1 MLRIPERWL
10 QPEDPKQPAPLDL
23 FCNSHQVGACVWD
36 CGACAAVRVLRCLP
50 DATTDLHG
58 RCCSQQTLTACFWT
72 SCAFHTP
79 AGGPMPAC
87 ALLLPTPQIMH
98 VLVALAM
105 WQLHLG
111 ADAEHQ
117 RLTALLDGSL
127 ACPAPVWWR
136 LLA

>member
-1 MLRIPERWL
+1 
-10 QPEDPKQPAPLDL
+10 
-23 FCNSHQVGACVWD
+23 
-36 CGACAAVRVLRCLP
+36 
-50 DATTDLHG
+50 
-58 RCCSQQTLTACFWT
+58 
-72 SCAFHTP
+72 
-79 AGGPMPAC
+79 
-87 ALLLPTPQIMH
+87 MH

-111 ADAEHQ
+111 ASAEHQ

>member
-1 MLRIPERWL
+1 MPPQSCRVL
-10 QPEDPKQPAPLDL
+10 QPANVDGLLLDEL
-23 FCNSHQVGACVWD
+23 RVSHS
-36 CGACAAVRVLRCLP
+36 
-50 DATTDLHG
+50 
-58 RCCSQQTLTACFWT
+58 SQQVVQCQHAPC
-72 SCAFHTP
+72 CCP
-79 AGGPMPAC
+79 A
-87 ALLLPTPQIMH
+87 PQIMH